1 MMRAYIIQGACSI
14 TRKIATKAELKSFED
29 KLCPMTLRTSAAIG
43 RVVLQVYVI
52 GIVQNHAGGLRV
64 LANEMVLGIQTEG
77 KP

>member
-1 MMRAYIIQGACSI
+1 
-14 TRKIATKAELKSFED
+14 
-29 KLCPMTLRTSAAIG
+29 MTLRTSAAIG

-64 LANEMVLGIQTEG
+64 LANEMVPGIQTEG